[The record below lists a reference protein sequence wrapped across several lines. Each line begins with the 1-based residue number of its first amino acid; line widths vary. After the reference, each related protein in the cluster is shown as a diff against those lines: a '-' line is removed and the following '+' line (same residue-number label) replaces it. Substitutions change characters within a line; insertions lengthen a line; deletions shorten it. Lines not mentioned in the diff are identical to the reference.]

1 MHRHRKLR
9 LLSRLLADGLL
20 DDLIPTAPAVGVK
33 AEAAAD
39 GALDVYVYDV
49 IDSAWGASAK
59 ALIDALSAGD
69 AKRVNLRIN
78 SPGGDVFEARA
89 MVTAIR
95 AAQAQG
101 REVVSYIDGL
111 AASAASYLALA
122 ADRVVMSDGAFLMI
136 HKAWSYAVG
145 NADDLRTTADL
156 LDKVDGSIV
165 DDYERKTGATRDQ
178 IVEWMAAETWFTANE
193 AKTYGFVD
201 EITSGEDA
209 PKKARAWKA
218 AFENAPKSLAEP
230 VETTAEDAEG
240 RARAARMV
248 AWHGATADSR
258 SAPVS
263 A

>member
-1 MHRHRKLR
+1 MARHRNARLR
-9 LLSRLLADGLL
+9 LAALVMDNAREPEKRA
-20 DDLIPTAPAVGVK
+20 IRV
-33 AEAAAD
+33 EAAAD
-39 GALDVYVYDV
+39 GALNVYVYDV
-49 IDSAWGASAK
+49 IDSVWGASSK
-59 ALIDALSAGD
+59 ALIDALAGSD

-89 MVTAIR
+89 MVTAVR

-101 REVVSYIDGL
+101 RKVVSYIDGL

-145 NADDLRTTADL
+145 NADDLRTTAEL
-156 LDKVDGSIV
+156 LDKVDASIV
-165 DDYERKTGATRDQ
+165 DEYERKTGASRDQ

-193 AKTYGFVD
+193 AKTYGFAD
-201 EITSGEDA
+201 EIAGGEGTA
-209 PKKARAWKA
+209 AKARAWKLE

-230 VETTAEDAEG
+230 AETTAEDAAL
-240 RARAARMV
+240 RAAAARMV

-258 SAPVS
+258 SASLS